1 MGKICDSIN
10 RILVANGGEKVDGS
24 KGECVRALIY
34 QLEGVTIPSSKES
47 LGDILEYWADL
58 EEGIAKTSFVCKSG
72 STDVTP
78 TSITLKK
85 GSTVGSGDEVAVDT
99 DGTYHLVQ
107 GSYNYSIV
115 AEGYNT
121 KTGTF
126 NVSASDVKSG
136 TKSVAVELVAASNP
150 L

>member
-10 RILVANGGEKVDGS
+10 RILVANGGEKVDGG
-24 KGECVRALIY
+24 KAACVRALIY

-58 EEGIAKTSFVCKSG
+58 EEGIAKTSFACKSG
-72 STDVTP
+72 ATSVTP

-85 GSTVGSGDEVAVDT
+85 GSTVGSGDAVDVDT

-115 AEGYNT
+115 AEGYVT

-126 NVSASDVKSG
+126 EVSASDVKAG
-136 TKSVAVELVAASNP
+136 TKSVSVELVASQQ
-150 L
+150 

>member
-85 GSTVGSGDEVAVDT
+85 GSTVGSGDAVDVDT

-115 AEGYNT
+115 AEGYVT

-126 NVSASDVKSG
+126 DVSASDVKAG
-136 TKSVAVELVAASNP
+136 TKSVSVELVASQQ
-150 L
+150 

>member
-10 RILVANGGEKVDGS
+10 RILVANGGEKVDGG
-24 KGECVRALIY
+24 KAACVRALIY

-72 STDVTP
+72 ATSVTP

-85 GSTVGSGDEVAVDT
+85 GRTVGSGDAVDVDT

-115 AEGYNT
+115 AEGYVT

-126 NVSASDVKSG
+126 DVSASDVKAG
-136 TKSVAVELVAASNP
+136 TKSVSVELVASQQ
-150 L
+150 

>member
-10 RILVANGGEKVDGS
+10 RILVANGGEKVDGG
-24 KGECVRALIY
+24 KAACVRALIY

-72 STDVTP
+72 ATSVTP

-85 GSTVGSGDEVAVDT
+85 GSTVGSGDAVDVDK

-115 AEGYNT
+115 AEGYVT

-126 NVSASDVKSG
+126 DVSASDVKAG
-136 TKSVAVELVAASNP
+136 TKSVSVELVASQQ
-150 L
+150 

>member
-10 RILVANGGEKVDGS
+10 RILVANGGEKVDGG
-24 KGECVRALIY
+24 KAACVRALIY

-72 STDVTP
+72 ATSVTP

-85 GSTVGSGDEVAVDT
+85 GSTVGSGDAVDVDT

-107 GSYNYSIV
+107 GSYNSSIV
-115 AEGYNT
+115 AEGYVT

-126 NVSASDVKSG
+126 DVSASDVKTG
-136 TKSVAVELVAASNP
+136 TKSVSVELVASQQ
-150 L
+150 